1 MQNKKLSISSFGYN
15 SRVQAK
21 DISEMTNLSSS
32 DISNRKKR
40 NPDFPIDRN
49 NEKGTPIY
57 FYGDVLK
64 WAHAHNISIYGK
76 QTRYR
81 DIQRLQRETMD
92 VALNI
97 SLIGRA
103 RGGKSFIGSYF
114 IENPVF
120 MRQALCGGGSDFTQI
135 PTKINI
141 VDTSPFFRCNISEQ
155 LSDQISPEVRP
166 YVRRS
171 VSIDVNAPDFQ
182 IAMTV
187 INDWLRNLHDSG
199 EKSLDKLVSLE
210 LYTRPS
216 KMAREIMD
224 KTGKQSIV
232 LTDTP
237 GVSGD
242 YTFDSLSRQDVVIIT
257 MRDENMQEFTESIT
271 KIAGLVGTTPVVYV
285 YRTND
290 SVTEDDE
297 YYEAQNDGSLSMKR
311 FEKQIKSAFN
321 HDSII
326 MNSLNA
332 LHPLDRFVALPIYKS
347 KKYSDVEDLF
357 TKDLAKQIIAGVGD
371 KISAEC
377 VGIAIKRANVKKDEV
392 ITLLND
398 IIYIPQ
404 IYPVDKESRRRAID
418 KFKKEKHARV
428 KSQDQYRILTDVNV
442 QCEDVLL
449 GNSKRMGSY
458 TLNDYSEEW
467 RQKLIQYVYQT
478 IERTIKSCPG
488 VGIGIHPWE
497 DSPAVTMRTCESI
510 FASELYDELKE
521 FEGKVEYTSEER
533 VEITKRYRAVLQKYD
548 IQSKSWDRTVANP
561 YGIGDLRILTESGL
575 LDEECKDGQYVKD
588 LIRNCAVNGLL
599 YRAAVDIYTDILW
612 EMDSY
617 EGEEQVVII
626 VKNQLY
632 KKHKC
637 TTNYA

>member
-1 MQNKKLSISSFGYN
+1 MQNERLSISSFGYN

-32 DISNRKKR
+32 DISNRKRR

-103 RGGKSFIGSYF
+103 RGGKSFIASYF
-114 IENPVF
+114 IENSVF

-155 LSDQISPEVRP
+155 LSNQISPEVKP

-187 INDWLRNLHDSG
+187 INDWLRNLHDTG
-199 EKSLDKLVSLE
+199 VKSLDKQVSLE

-216 KMAREIMD
+216 EMARRIMD

-242 YTFDSLSRQDVVIIT
+242 YTFDSLSRQDVVIIV
-257 MRDENMQEFTESIT
+257 MRDENMQEFADSIT
-271 KIAGLVGTTPVVYV
+271 KIAGLVGTTPVVYI

-297 YYEAQNDGSLSMKR
+297 YYEAQKDGSLSMKR
-311 FEKQIKSAFN
+311 FEEQIKSAFN

-326 MNSLNA
+326 MSSLNA
-332 LHPLDRFVALPIYKS
+332 LHPLDRFVALPSYKS

-357 TKDLAKQIIAGVGD
+357 TRDLAKQIIAGVGD

-377 VGIAIKRANVKKDEV
+377 VGTAIKGANVKKDEV

-404 IYPVDKESRRRAID
+404 IYSVDKESRTKAIN
-418 KFKKEKHARV
+418 KFKEEKHARV
-428 KSQDQYRILTDVNV
+428 KSQDQYRILTDVNA
-442 QCEDVLL
+442 QCEDILL
-449 GNSKRMGSY
+449 RNSKKMESY
-458 TLNDYSEEW
+458 SLNDYSEEW

-497 DSPAVTMRTCESI
+497 DSPAVTMRTCECI
-510 FASELYDELKE
+510 FAKELYDELKE

-533 VEITKRYRAVLQKYD
+533 VEITKRYRTVLQKYD
-548 IQSKSWDRTVANP
+548 IQSKSWDRTIANP
-561 YGIGDLRILTESGL
+561 YAIGDLRILTESGL
-575 LDEECKDGQYVKD
+575 LDEECKDGQYVSD
-588 LIRNCAVNGLL
+588 LIRNCAVSGLL
-599 YRAAVDIYTDILW
+599 YRSAVDIYTDILW

-617 EGEEQVVII
+617 EGEEQVVTI

-632 KKHKC
+632 GK
-637 TTNYA
+637 TSR

>member
-1 MQNKKLSISSFGYN
+1 MQNERLSISSFGYN

-32 DISNRKKR
+32 DISNRKRR

-103 RGGKSFIGSYF
+103 RGGKSFIASYF
-114 IENPVF
+114 IENSIF

-155 LSDQISPEVRP
+155 LSNQISPEVKP

-187 INDWLRNLHDSG
+187 INDWLRNLHDTG
-199 EKSLDKLVSLE
+199 VKSLDKQVSLE

-216 KMAREIMD
+216 EMARRIMD

-242 YTFDSLSRQDVVIIT
+242 YTFDSLSRQDVVIIV
-257 MRDENMQEFTESIT
+257 MRDENMQEFADSIT
-271 KIAGLVGTTPVVYV
+271 KIAGLVGTTPVVYI

-297 YYEAQNDGSLSMKR
+297 YYEAQKDGSLSMKR
-311 FEKQIKSAFN
+311 FEEQIKSAFN

-326 MNSLNA
+326 MSSLNA

-357 TKDLAKQIIAGVGD
+357 TRDLAKQIIAGVGD

-377 VGIAIKRANVKKDEV
+377 VGTAIKGANVKKDEV

-404 IYPVDKESRRRAID
+404 IYSVDKESRTKAIN
-418 KFKKEKHARV
+418 KFKEEKHARV
-428 KSQDQYRILTDVNV
+428 KSQDQYRILTDVNA
-442 QCEDVLL
+442 QCEDILL
-449 GNSKRMGSY
+449 RNSKKMESY
-458 TLNDYSEEW
+458 SLNDYSEEW

-497 DSPAVTMRTCESI
+497 DSPAVTMRTCECI
-510 FASELYDELKE
+510 FAKELYDELKE

-533 VEITKRYRAVLQKYD
+533 VEITKRYRTVLQKYD
-548 IQSKSWDRTVANP
+548 IQSKSWDRTIANP
-561 YGIGDLRILTESGL
+561 YAIGDLRILTESGL
-575 LDEECKDGQYVKD
+575 LDEECKDGQYVSD
-588 LIRNCAVNGLL
+588 LIRNCAVSGLL
-599 YRAAVDIYTDILW
+599 YRSAVDIYTDILW

-617 EGEEQVVII
+617 EGEEQVVTI

-632 KKHKC
+632 GK
-637 TTNYA
+637 TSR

>member
-1 MQNKKLSISSFGYN
+1 MQNERLSISSFGYN

-32 DISNRKKR
+32 DISNRKRR

-155 LSDQISPEVRP
+155 LSNQISPEVKP

-187 INDWLRNLHDSG
+187 INDWLRNLHDTG
-199 EKSLDKLVSLE
+199 VKSLDKQVSLE

-216 KMAREIMD
+216 EMARGIMD

-242 YTFDSLSRQDVVIIT
+242 YTFDSLSRQDVVIIA
-257 MRDENMQEFTESIT
+257 MRDENMQEFTDSIT

-297 YYEAQNDGSLSMKR
+297 YYEAQKDGSLSMKR
-311 FEKQIKSAFN
+311 FEEQIKSAFN

-326 MNSLNA
+326 MSSLNA

-357 TKDLAKQIIAGVGD
+357 TRDLAKQIIAGVGD

-377 VGIAIKRANVKKDEV
+377 VGTAIKRANVKKDEV

-404 IYPVDKESRRRAID
+404 IYSVDKESRTKAIN
-418 KFKKEKHARV
+418 KFKEEKHARV
-428 KSQDQYRILTDVNV
+428 KSQDQYRILTDVNA

-449 GNSKRMGSY
+449 RNSKKMESY
-458 TLNDYSEEW
+458 SLNDYSEEW

-497 DSPAVTMRTCESI
+497 DSPAVTMRTCECI
-510 FASELYDELKE
+510 FAAELYDELKE

-548 IQSKSWDRTVANP
+548 IQSKSWDRTIANP
-561 YGIGDLRILTESGL
+561 YAIGDLRILTESSL

-588 LIRNCAVNGLL
+588 LIRNCAVSGLL

-617 EGEEQVVII
+617 EGEEQVVTI

-632 KKHKC
+632 GK
-637 TTNYA
+637 ASR

>member
-1 MQNKKLSISSFGYN
+1 MQNERLSINSFGYN

-40 NPDFPIDRN
+40 NADFPIDRN
-49 NEKGTPIY
+49 NDKGTPIY
-57 FYGDVLK
+57 FYGDVIK
-64 WAHAHNISIYGK
+64 WAHAHSIPIYGK

-81 DIQRLQRETMD
+81 DVQRLQRETMD
-92 VALNI
+92 IALNI

-141 VDTSPFFRCNISEQ
+141 TDTSPFFRCNISEQ
-155 LSDQISPEVRP
+155 LSNQISTKVNP
-166 YVRRS
+166 YIRRS

-182 IAMTV
+182 VAMTV
-187 INDWLRNLHDSG
+187 INDWLRSLHDSG
-199 EKSLDKLVSLE
+199 MKNLDKLVSLE

-216 KMAREIMD
+216 EMAKEIMD

-242 YTFDSLSRQDVVIIT
+242 YTFDSLSRQDVVIIA
-257 MRDENMQEFTESIT
+257 MRDENMQEFTKSIS

-290 SVTEDDE
+290 NVTEDDE
-297 YYEAQNDGSLSMKR
+297 YYEAQEDGSKSMKR
-311 FEKQIKSAFN
+311 FEEQIKSAFD

-326 MNSLNA
+326 MSSLNA
-332 LHPLDRFVALPIYKS
+332 LHPLDHFVALPIFKS

-357 TKDLAKQIIAGVGD
+357 TRDLTKQIITGVGD

-377 VGIAIKRANVKKDEV
+377 VGTAIKEANVTKDEV
-392 ITLLND
+392 IALLHD
-398 IIYIPQ
+398 IIYTPQ
-404 IYPVDKESRRRAID
+404 IYPVDKESRMEAIG
-418 KFKKEKHARV
+418 KFKEEKHARV
-428 KSQDQYRILTDVNV
+428 KSQDQYRILSDVNI
-442 QCEDVLL
+442 QCQDVLL
-449 GNSKRMGSY
+449 GNSKKMESY

-467 RQKLIQYVYQT
+467 KQRLIQYVYQA
-478 IERTIKSCPG
+478 IDRTIKSCPG

-510 FASELYDELKE
+510 FASELYDALKE
-521 FEGKVEYTSEER
+521 FEGKVEYTTEER
-533 VEITKRYRAVLQKYD
+533 VEITKRYRAVLQRYD
-548 IQSKSWDRTVANP
+548 IQSNSWDRTVANP

-575 LDEECKDGQYVKD
+575 LDEECKDGQYVRD
-588 LIRNCAVNGLL
+588 LIRNCAVSGLL

-612 EMDSY
+612 EIDSY
-617 EGEEQVVII
+617 EDEKQVVTI
-626 VKNQLY
+626 VKDQFMGKQVNDR
-632 KKHKC
+632 
-637 TTNYA
+637 

>member
-1 MQNKKLSISSFGYN
+1 
-15 SRVQAK
+15 
-21 DISEMTNLSSS
+21 MTNLSSS
-32 DISNRKKR
+32 DVSNRKKR

-57 FYGDVLK
+57 FYGDVIK
-64 WAHAHNISIYGK
+64 WAHAHNIPIYGK

-92 VALNI
+92 FALNI

-103 RGGKSFIGSYF
+103 RVGKSFIASYF
-114 IENPVF
+114 IENHVF

-141 VDTSPFFRCNISEQ
+141 TDTSPFFRCNISEQ
-155 LSDQISPEVRP
+155 LSNQISTKVNS
-166 YVRRS
+166 YVRRA
-171 VSIDVNAPDFQ
+171 VAIDVNAPDFQ
-182 IAMTV
+182 VAMTV

-199 EKSLDKLVSLE
+199 IKNLDELVSLE

-216 KMAREIMD
+216 EMAKEIMD

-257 MRDENMQEFTESIT
+257 MRDENMQEFTKSIM

-290 SVTEDDE
+290 NVTEDSE
-297 YYEAQNDGSLSMKR
+297 YYEAQEDGNKSMKR
-311 FEKQIKSAFN
+311 FEEKIKSAFN

-326 MNSLNA
+326 MSSLNA
-332 LHPLDRFVALPIYKS
+332 LHPLDHFVALPIFKS

-357 TKDLAKQIIAGVGD
+357 TTDLTKQIIAGVGD

-377 VGIAIKRANVKKDEV
+377 VGTAIKEANVTKDEV
-392 ITLLND
+392 ITLLYD
-398 IIYIPQ
+398 VIYTPQ
-404 IYPVDKESRRRAID
+404 IYPVDKESRMEAID
-418 KFKKEKHARV
+418 KFKEEKHARV
-428 KSQDQYRILTDVNV
+428 KSQDQYRILSDVNV
-442 QCEDVLL
+442 QCQDVLL
-449 GNSKRMGSY
+449 ENSKKMESY
-458 TLNDYSEEW
+458 SLNDYSEEW

-478 IERTIKSCPG
+478 IDRTIKSCPG

-510 FASELYDELKE
+510 FASELYDALKE
-521 FEGKVEYTSEER
+521 FEGKVEYTTEER
-533 VEITKRYRAVLQKYD
+533 IEITKRYRTVLQRYN
-548 IQSKSWDRTVANP
+548 IQSNSWDRTVANP

-575 LDEECKDGQYVKD
+575 LDEECKDGQYVRD
-588 LIRNCAVNGLL
+588 LIRNCAVSGLL

-612 EMDSY
+612 EIDSY
-617 EGEEQVVII
+617 EDEGQVVTI
-626 VKNQLY
+626 VKDQFMRRQVNDR
-632 KKHKC
+632 
-637 TTNYA
+637 

>member
-1 MQNKKLSISSFGYN
+1 MQNERLSISSFGYN

-103 RGGKSFIGSYF
+103 RGGKSFIASYF
-114 IENPVF
+114 IENSVF

-155 LSDQISPEVRP
+155 LSNQISPEVKP

-187 INDWLRNLHDSG
+187 INDWLRNLHDTG
-199 EKSLDKLVSLE
+199 VKSLDKQVSLE

-216 KMAREIMD
+216 EMARRIMD

-242 YTFDSLSRQDVVIIT
+242 YTFDSLSRQDVVIIV
-257 MRDENMQEFTESIT
+257 MRDENMQEFADSIT
-271 KIAGLVGTTPVVYV
+271 KIAGLVGTTPVVYI

-297 YYEAQNDGSLSMKR
+297 YYEAQKDGSLSMKR
-311 FEKQIKSAFN
+311 FEEQIKSAFN

-326 MNSLNA
+326 MSSLNA

-357 TKDLAKQIIAGVGD
+357 TRDLAKQIIAGVGD

-377 VGIAIKRANVKKDEV
+377 VGTAIKGANVKKDEV

-404 IYPVDKESRRRAID
+404 IYSVDKESRTKAIN
-418 KFKKEKHARV
+418 KFKEEKHARV
-428 KSQDQYRILTDVNV
+428 KSQDQYRILTDVNA
-442 QCEDVLL
+442 QCEDILL
-449 GNSKRMGSY
+449 RNSKKMESY
-458 TLNDYSEEW
+458 SLNDYSEEW

-497 DSPAVTMRTCESI
+497 DSPAVTMRTCECI
-510 FASELYDELKE
+510 FAKELYDELKE

-533 VEITKRYRAVLQKYD
+533 VEITKRYRTVLQKYD
-548 IQSKSWDRTVANP
+548 IQSKSWDRTIANP
-561 YGIGDLRILTESGL
+561 YAIGDLRILTESGL
-575 LDEECKDGQYVKD
+575 LDEECKDGQYVSD
-588 LIRNCAVNGLL
+588 LIRNCAVSGLL
-599 YRAAVDIYTDILW
+599 YRSAVDIYTDILW

-617 EGEEQVVII
+617 EGEEQVVTI

-632 KKHKC
+632 GK
-637 TTNYA
+637 TSR

>member
-1 MQNKKLSISSFGYN
+1 MRNERLSINSFGYN
-15 SRVQAK
+15 SLIQAK

-40 NPDFPIDRN
+40 NLDFPVDRN
-49 NEKGTPIY
+49 NQKGIPIY

-64 WAHAHNISIYGK
+64 WAYAHNIPIYGK
-76 QTRYR
+76 QIRYR

-114 IENPVF
+114 TENSVF

-141 VDTSPFFRCNISEQ
+141 VDTSPFFRCNICEELSEQ
-155 LSDQISPEVRP
+155 ISTEIKP
-166 YVRRS
+166 YVRRP
-171 VSIDVNAPDFQ
+171 VSIDENAPDFQ

-199 EKSLDKLVSLE
+199 MENIDKLVSLE

-216 KMAREIMD
+216 EMAREIMD

-242 YTFDSLSRQDVVIIT
+242 YTFDSLGRQDVVIIT
-257 MRDENMQEFTESIT
+257 MRDENMQEFTGSIK
-271 KIAGLVGTTPVVYV
+271 KIAELVGTTPVVYV
-285 YRTND
+285 YRIND

-297 YYEAQNDGSLSMKR
+297 YYEAQENGSLSMKR
-311 FEKQIKSAFN
+311 FEEQIKSAFN
-321 HDSII
+321 RSNSII
-326 MNSLNA
+326 MSSLNA
-332 LHPLDRFVALPIYKS
+332 LHPLDCFLALPGYKS
-347 KKYSDVEDLF
+347 KKYLGVENLF
-357 TKDLAKQIIAGVGD
+357 TKDLAKRIISGVGN

-377 VGIAIKRANVKKDEV
+377 IGAAINREKVKKDEV

-404 IYPVDKESRRRAID
+404 TYPVDKESRAKAVD
-418 KFKKEKHARV
+418 KFKEEKHARV

-442 QCEDVLL
+442 QCEDVLRK
-449 GNSKRMGSY
+449 NSEKMQGY
-458 TLNDYSEEW
+458 TLDDYPEEW
-467 RQKLIQYVYQT
+467 KQKLIQYVYQT

-497 DSPAVTMRTCESI
+497 ASPAVTMRTCESI

-521 FEGKVEYTSEER
+521 FEGKVGYTSEER
-533 VEITKRYRAVLQKYD
+533 VEITKRYRSVLKKYN
-548 IQSKSWDRTVANP
+548 IQSMSWDRTVANP
-561 YGIGDLRILTESGL
+561 YGIGDLRILAESSL

-612 EMDSY
+612 EMGSY
-617 EGEEQVVII
+617 ENEEQVVTI
-626 VKNQLY
+626 VKKLM
-632 KKHKC
+632 
-637 TTNYA
+637 AL